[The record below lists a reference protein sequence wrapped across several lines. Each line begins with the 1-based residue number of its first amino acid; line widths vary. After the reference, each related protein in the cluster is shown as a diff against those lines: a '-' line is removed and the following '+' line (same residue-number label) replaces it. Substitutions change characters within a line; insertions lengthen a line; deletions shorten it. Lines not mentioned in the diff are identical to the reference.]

1 MENIGK
7 DTIFVV
13 DDDQG
18 VLDSFDAILGDD
30 YALHMVD
37 NGRDALEFLSRNNP
51 GLLFLDLKMP
61 GPNGLEILEWITA
74 RQLPTVVVV
83 VTALP
88 QDHYEELA
96 RKYGVYNYLRKPFD
110 VDDVAGITAAVIN

>member
-1 MENIGK
+1 MENHTK
-7 DTIFVV
+7 ETIFVV

-37 NGRDALEFLSRNNP
+37 NGRDAMEFLSNNNP
-51 GLLFLDLKMP
+51 CLLFLDLKMP
-61 GPNGLEILEWITA
+61 RPNGLEILEWISA
-74 RQLPTVVVV
+74 RKLPTVVVV

-96 RKYGVYNYLRKPFD
+96 RKYGVYSYLRKPFD
-110 VDDVAGITAAVIN
+110 VDDVEGIASLVLN